1 MIGLPFSKIIEV
13 RWMVTVRY
21 FVEISRQVKYSLVVK
36 ILISLAYRTSEVQD
50 TVVDF
55 RLINTC
61 LVY

>member
-1 MIGLPFSKIIEV
+1 
-13 RWMVTVRY
+13 MVTVRY

-36 ILISLAYRTSEVQD
+36 ILISLAYRTSKVQD